1 MNTSDYLHNDED
13 AYSHDDS
20 RLAELLAGKVLG
32 DLSEDEKVELLD
44 LVGSGVVSQEA
55 EDELEVTA
63 ASIAAL
69 FTIKSQQNLEDAL
82 PAALYQKILRNAPEF
97 LVEKRSEAARS
108 ESIQPGLPA
117 ILDRTGAFTTDH
129 ENESKSIVSHLKPQE
144 KTTRMALW
152 RESFAWLVSS
162 AALLFAAFTWY
173 SLRNNEETS
182 LPGLLE
188 RRGVLLATATD
199 VKQVQWTPGK
209 TPFNNPVSG
218 DVVWSNESQNGFMRF
233 VGMPINDA
241 SREQYQL
248 WIIDPGRDDVPI
260 DGGVFDIDSTGEVII
275 PISAKLRV
283 VSPVAFAIT
292 IEKPGGVV
300 VSKQERLPLLA
311 ALAKS

>member
-1 MNTSDYLHNDED
+1 MNAFNYRPDDD
-13 AYSHDDS
+13 VAYPHDDS

-32 DLSEDEKVELLD
+32 DLSEDEQVELLG
-44 LVGSGVVSQEA
+44 LVESGAVSRDV

-63 ASIAAL
+63 ASIAAV
-69 FTIKSQQNLEDAL
+69 FTTSTQQNREVAL
-82 PAALYQKILRNAPEF
+82 PAELYQKILRSAPDF
-97 LVEKRSEAARS
+97 LVKTQSDAPRSASTEPR
-108 ESIQPGLPA
+108 LPA
-117 ILDRTGAFTTDH
+117 MLDHAGAFNLDR
-129 ENESKSIVSHLKPQE
+129 ESNAESIVSQAQSPE
-144 KTTRMALW
+144 KSISIARW
-152 RESFAWLVSS
+152 RESFAWIVSI
-162 AALLFAAFTWY
+162 AACLFAAFTWY
-173 SLRNNEETS
+173 SLQNNGEPA

-188 RRGVLLATATD
+188 RRVALLASATD
-199 VKQVQWTPGK
+199 VTQVQWAPGK
-209 TPFNNPVSG
+209 TPFESPVVG
-218 DVVWSNESQNGFMRF
+218 DVVWSNEAQNGFMRF
-233 VGMPINDA
+233 VGMPINDS

-311 ALAKS
+311 AIAKS

>member
-1 MNTSDYLHNDED
+1 MNAFNHLPDDEE
-13 AYSHDDS
+13 AYSQDDS

-32 DLSEDEKVELLD
+32 DLSEDEQLELLGLAD
-44 LVGSGVVSQEA
+44 SGAVSRDV

-63 ASIAAL
+63 ASIAAV
-69 FTIKSQQNLEDAL
+69 FTTSTQQNPEVAL
-82 PAALYQKILRNAPEF
+82 PAELHQKILRNAPDF
-97 LVEKRSEAARS
+97 LVKKQSDAPRSASTEPR
-108 ESIQPGLPA
+108 LPA
-117 ILDRTGAFTTDH
+117 MLDRAGAFNLDR
-129 ENESKSIVSHLKPQE
+129 ESKPETIVSQANPAGKS
-144 KTTRMALW
+144 TSTARW
-152 RESFAWLVSS
+152 RESFAWLVSI
-162 AALLFAAFTWY
+162 AASLFAAFTWY
-173 SLRNNEETS
+173 SLQNNEEPA

-188 RRGVLLATATD
+188 RRVALLASATD
-199 VKQVQWTPGK
+199 VTQVQWAPGK
-209 TPFNNPVSG
+209 TPFESPVVG
-218 DVVWSNESQNGFMRF
+218 DVVWSNEAQNGFMRF
-233 VGMPINDA
+233 VGMPINDS

>member
-1 MNTSDYLHNDED
+1 MNAFNYRPDED
-13 AYSHDDS
+13 DAYPHDDS

-32 DLSEDEKVELLD
+32 DLSEDEQVELLG
-44 LVGSGVVSQEA
+44 LTESGAVSRDV

-63 ASIAAL
+63 ASIAAV
-69 FTIKSQQNLEDAL
+69 FAINPQQNREFAL
-82 PAALYQKILRNAPEF
+82 PAELHQKILRNAPDF
-97 LVEKRSEAARS
+97 LGKKQSDASPSVSTEPR
-108 ESIQPGLPA
+108 LPA
-117 ILDRTGAFTTDH
+117 MLDHAGAFKQDR
-129 ENESKSIVSHLKPQE
+129 ESKPESIVSQAQSPE
-144 KTTRMALW
+144 KSISVARW
-152 RESFAWLVSS
+152 RESFAWIVSI
-162 AALLFAAFTWY
+162 AASLFTAFTWY
-173 SLRNNEETS
+173 SLQNNEEPA

-188 RRGVLLATATD
+188 RRVALLASATD
-199 VKQVQWTPGK
+199 VTQVQWAPGK
-209 TPFNNPVSG
+209 TPFESPVVG
-218 DVVWSNESQNGFMRF
+218 DVVWSNAAQNGFMRF
-233 VGMPINDA
+233 VGMPINDS

-311 ALAKS
+311 AIAKS